1 MATLKVNSIE
11 PTSGTEITLSAAL
24 VTATTT
30 FKARN
35 FKHTSFGTYS
45 QATSQATGV
54 TVTTYAG
61 KITMFSAIIAATSAI
76 SFTVTFTGGFTD
88 DSIIL
93 VDIATNPAAATS
105 QLMAYVTNSAAN
117 TFEITLRN
125 FGAATTAIAPT
136 IAYMAVVT

>member
-1 MATLKVNSIE
+1 MATLKVNTIA

-30 FKARN
+30 FRAQN
-35 FKHTSFGTYS
+35 YKHTNFGTYT
-45 QATSQATGV
+45 QLTSQTTEV

-61 KITMFSAIIAATSAI
+61 KINMFSAIIAATSAI
-76 SFTVTFTGGFTD
+76 SFTVRFNGGFTD

-93 VDIATNPAAATS
+93 VDIATNPAATTS

-117 TFEITLRN
+117 TFEITIRN
-125 FGAATTAIAPT
+125 FGVATSAIAPT

>member
-1 MATLKVNSIE
+1 MATLKVNSIA
-11 PTSGTEITLSAAL
+11 PTSGTEITLAAAL

-30 FKARN
+30 FRAQN
-35 FKHTSFGTYS
+35 YKHTSFGTYS
-45 QATSQATGV
+45 QTASQTTGV

-61 KITMFSAIIAATSAI
+61 KITMVSAIIAATSAI

-93 VDIATNPAAATS
+93 VDIATNPASPTS

-117 TFEITLRN
+117 TFEITIRN
-125 FGAATTAIAPT
+125 FGGATAAIAPT